1 MKQSWLN
8 TDDFIQYEPKSKH
21 EKIISNSYY
30 CYCYYSLWLSAGGWI
45 KLVYYLYLYTEL
57 YRVFS

>member
-30 CYCYYSLWLSAGGWI
+30 CYCYYSLWLSAEDE
-45 KLVYYLYLYTEL
+45 LYLYTEL
-57 YRVFS
+57 YRVFRWNTIKN

>member
-30 CYCYYSLWLSAGGWI
+30 CYCYYSLWLSAEDE
-45 KLVYYLYLYTEL
+45 LYLYTEL